1 MLKTNLLDSKINELT
16 TALRDYKEELDD
28 LYSQEKIDLATYFE
42 VLEEISLVISK
53 LIMDMRVLHETG
65 KPIDMFNGSLPKP
78 KVCKERHL

>member
-1 MLKTNLLDSKINELT
+1 MLNTNLLDNKIKELT
-16 TALRDYKEELDD
+16 TALKDYKEELDEH
-28 LYSQEKIDLATYFE
+28 YAQEAIDLPTYFE

-53 LIMDMRVLHETG
+53 LIMDMRIVHETG